1 MKISQ
6 EIRRDI
12 MTRDEEDGDLRMRA
26 LRLMREIDAV
36 EIKLDLEAPSDL
48 EGLRAHLAK
57 LAEDIERLAEEEREN
72 RDPSA

>member
-1 MKISQ
+1 
-6 EIRRDI
+6 
-12 MTRDEEDGDLRMRA
+12 MTREEEDGDLRMRA